1 MKKIKSTEIIENRKK
16 YDKEIKKMWNIVS
29 VQFYMFIYF
38 KNATRNYDMKALLD
52 TITEM
57 SNNRIQTKLDS
68 IAINL
73 GFKNR
78 KDFPKESIYPII
90 YTLSEKNEYLVQLGS
105 IPTINPG
112 LKAKLGKKKLFKTE
126 EITADYITKLKNKLQ
141 LEINALK
148 KKLEDFNSNAEID
161 ISTAYMYLA
170 A

>member
-16 YDKEIKKMWNIVS
+16 YDKEIKKMWNI
-29 VQFYMFIYF
+29 IRTENLID

-73 GFKNR
+73 GFKSR

-161 ISTAYMYLA
+161 ISTVYMYLA

>member
-16 YDKEIKKMWNIVS
+16 YDKEIKKMWNI
-29 VQFYMFIYF
+29 IRTENLID

-73 GFKNR
+73 GFKSR

-90 YTLSEKNEYLVQLGS
+90 YTLSEKNEYLVQ
-105 IPTINPG
+105 
-112 LKAKLGKKKLFKTE
+112 F
-126 EITADYITKLKNKLQ
+126 
-141 LEINALK
+141 
-148 KKLEDFNSNAEID
+148 
-161 ISTAYMYLA
+161 
-170 A
+170 